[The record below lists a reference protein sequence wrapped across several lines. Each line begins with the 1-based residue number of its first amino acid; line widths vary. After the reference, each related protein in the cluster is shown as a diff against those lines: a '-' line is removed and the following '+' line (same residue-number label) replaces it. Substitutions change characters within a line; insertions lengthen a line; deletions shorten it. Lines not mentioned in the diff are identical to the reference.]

1 MGKLGGSSQKPDAEI
16 PTASMAD
23 IAFLLIIFFMVTT
36 VFSATK
42 GLDFKLPSDEKS
54 PPEAETEDAIFFKIL
69 ADGTILADCKPV
81 EGPDIIPYIQP
92 KLENWPNKPIII
104 YSEPDAPYQGM
115 VVVYDEL
122 MRAAKPK
129 DQGGLALLNKAPN
142 ISIPT
147 HSEVNEYIALFGQ
160 NPFES
165 TCN

>member
-1 MGKLGGSSQKPDAEI
+1 MGKLTTSTQSPTAEI

-42 GLDFKLPSDEKS
+42 GLDFKLPSDEKQTS
-54 PPEAETEDAIFFKIL
+54 STEEEAAIFFKIL
-69 ADGTILADCKPV
+69 DSGEIMMDCRSAV
-81 EGPDIIPYIQP
+81 REDIIPYIQP
-92 KLENWPNKPIII
+92 KLENWPDKPIII
-104 YSEPDAPYQGM
+104 YSEPNAPFQQM
-115 VVVYDEL
+115 VSVYDEL

-147 HSEVNEYIALFGQ
+147 HSEVNDYIALFGQ
-160 NPFES
+160 NPFET